1 MGASITSWADEMRSN
16 GYSEQ
21 VMPAIFVGH
30 GSPMN
35 AIEENDFTRS
45 LQATGKALPKPNA
58 ILCISAHWLTNG
70 TFVNASPKP
79 KMIYDMYGFP
89 EELYQVNY
97 PANGAPELAKQTKD
111 IVETVDVKLDY
122 DWGFDHGCWSVLRH
136 LFPNADIPVYE
147 MSIDYNQPMQYHYN
161 LARYL
166 KKLRENG
173 VLIVGSGNITHNLR
187 LVNMADIN
195 AKPVDWAL
203 EFDSNIKILLNESN
217 HQGLIDFHKIGSSA
231 RYAVPEPSHYIPL
244 IYIAALQSRQDNLS
258 YFYED
263 FHYGSLSMRC
273 VKIG

>member
-1 MGASITSWADEMRSN
+1 MGTTINSWVEEINSK

-21 VMPAIFVGH
+21 IMPTIFVGH

-35 AIEENDFTRS
+35 AIEENDFTKS
-45 LQATGKALPKPNA
+45 LQATGKTLPKPKA

-79 KMIYDMYGFP
+79 RMIYDMYGFP

-97 PANGAPELAKQTKD
+97 PANGAPEFAKQTKE
-111 IVETVDVKLDY
+111 IVENVDVKLDY

-147 MSIDYNQPMQYHYN
+147 MSIDYNQPMQYHYD

-166 KKLRENG
+166 KKLREKG

-203 EFDSNIKILLNESN
+203 EFDTNIKQFLNEFN
-217 HQGLIDFHKIGSSA
+217 HQGLIDFHKIGSSSQ
-231 RYAVPEPSHYIPL
+231 YAVPEPSHYIPL
-244 IYIAALQSRQDNLS
+244 IYIAALQSKQDNLS

>member
-1 MGASITSWADEMRSN
+1 MGTTINNWADEMRGN

-21 VMPAIFVGH
+21 VMPTIFVGH

-35 AIEENDFTRS
+35 AIEDNDFTKS
-45 LQATGKALPKPNA
+45 LQSTGKTLPKPKA

-97 PANGAPELAKQTKD
+97 PAIGAPELAEQTKD
-111 IVETVDVKLDY
+111 IIENYNVKLDY
-122 DWGFDHGCWSVLRH
+122 DWGFDHGCWSVLHH

-147 MSIDYNQPMQYHYN
+147 MSIDYNQPMQYHYE
-161 LARYL
+161 LAKYL
-166 KKLRENG
+166 KNLRKKG

-187 LVNMADIN
+187 LVNMSDIN

-203 EFDSNIKILLNESN
+203 EFDTNIKQFLNEFN
-217 HQGLIDFHKIGSSA
+217 HQGLIDFHKIGSSS

-244 IYIAALQSRQDNLS
+244 IYIAALQSRKENIS
-258 YFYED
+258 YLYED

-273 VKIG
+273 LKIG

>member
-1 MGASITSWADEMRSN
+1 MGASITSWADEMRRN

-45 LQATGKALPKPNA
+45 LQATGKTLPKPKA

-89 EELYQVNY
+89 EELYQVSY
-97 PANGAPELAKQTKD
+97 PANGAPELAKHTKD
-111 IVETVDVKLDY
+111 IVETIDVKLDY

-147 MSIDYNQPMQYHYN
+147 MSIDYNQPMQYHYD

-173 VLIVGSGNITHNLR
+173 VLIVGSGNITHNLQ

-203 EFDSNIKILLNESN
+203 EFDTNIKLFLNEFN
-217 HQGLIDFHKIGSSA
+217 HQGLIDFNNIGSSA

-244 IYIAALQSRQDNLS
+244 IYIAALQSEKENLS

>member
-1 MGASITSWADEMRSN
+1 MGTTINNWADEMRGN

-35 AIEENDFTRS
+35 AIEENDFTRI
-45 LQATGKALPKPNA
+45 LQATGKTLPKPKA

-89 EELYQVNY
+89 EELYKVNY
-97 PANGAPELAKQTKD
+97 PANGAPKLAEQTKD
-111 IVETVDVKLDY
+111 IIENYNVKLDY

-136 LFPNADIPVYE
+136 LFSNADIPVYE
-147 MSIDYNQPMQYHYN
+147 MSIDYNQPMQYHYK
-161 LARYL
+161 LAKYL
-166 KKLRENG
+166 KNLRGKG

-187 LVNMADIN
+187 LVNMSDIN

-203 EFDSNIKILLNESN
+203 EFDTNIKQFLNEYN
-217 HQGLIDFHKIGSSA
+217 HQGLIDFHKIGSAA

-244 IYIAALQSRQDNLS
+244 IYIAALQSKKENIS